1 MRIRSPQGDFLPACG
16 SSFGLSTSFH
26 KWGLT
31 DYQTLVSSLV
41 LYGGMPV
48 QDAVQLTEPFAFF
61 LMEKLKEKLKPKR

>member
-1 MRIRSPQGDFLPACG
+1 G
-16 SSFGLSTSFH
+16 SSFGLHTLSHRWALS
-26 KWGLT
+26 

-48 QDAVQLTEPFAFF
+48 QDAEKLTEPFAFF